1 MQEELGFEDFKD
13 FEHKVE
19 SSLNFKIM
27 VQKLVFLA
35 EYFGWN
41 NSYSYDL
48 YIHGPYSSNLAD
60 DYYSNNLFNYSSLKI
75 QDFDS
80 KSMKQFIKDKSLDY
94 LESASTIL
102 FYKKL
107 NENISLDFA
116 IKKLAE
122 IKPHISSKIVEESY
136 HDVEGF
142 KLTNKSLN
150 NIIQVNAL
158 NDFKNNLKGKII
170 KNIRLFENF
179 EINYN
184 RIFILGSLD
193 YLRIVLREE
202 ELNNFMKNDLFNLI
216 SKYLADV
223 ENIYSH
229 CNEDNDVF
237 NNMNLKNLEE
247 FFDRIQNYISRD
259 LNVLPRLDGDD
270 FDESLFYN

>member
-1 MQEELGFEDFKD
+1 MQEELGFEDFKN

-27 VQKLVFLA
+27 VQKLVFLE

-259 LNVLPRLDGDD
+259 LNVLPRLDDDD
-270 FDESLFYN
+270 FDESLFY

>member
-60 DYYSNNLFNYSSLKI
+60 DYYSNNLFNYSPLKI

-122 IKPHISSKIVEESY
+122 IKPHISSKIVEESF

-142 KLTNKSLN
+142 KLTNKSLY

-170 KNIRLFENF
+170 KNIKLFENF

-184 RIFILGSLD
+184 RVFILGSLD

-202 ELNNFMKNDLFNLI
+202 ELNNFMKNDLFNL
-216 SKYLADV
+216 
-223 ENIYSH
+223 
-229 CNEDNDVF
+229 
-237 NNMNLKNLEE
+237 
-247 FFDRIQNYISRD
+247 
-259 LNVLPRLDGDD
+259 
-270 FDESLFYN
+270 

>member
-48 YIHGPYSSNLAD
+48 YIHGSYSSNLAD
-60 DYYSNNLFNYSSLKI
+60 DYYSNNLFNYSPLKI

-80 KSMKQFIKDKSLDY
+80 KSMKQFIKDKFLDY
-94 LESASTIL
+94 LESVSTIL

-142 KLTNKSLN
+142 KLTNKMELFFVTLHSFPFSL
-150 NIIQVNAL
+150 
-158 NDFKNNLKGKII
+158 
-170 KNIRLFENF
+170 
-179 EINYN
+179 
-184 RIFILGSLD
+184 
-193 YLRIVLREE
+193 
-202 ELNNFMKNDLFNLI
+202 
-216 SKYLADV
+216 
-223 ENIYSH
+223 
-229 CNEDNDVF
+229 
-237 NNMNLKNLEE
+237 
-247 FFDRIQNYISRD
+247 
-259 LNVLPRLDGDD
+259 
-270 FDESLFYN
+270 

>member
-202 ELNNFMKNDLFNLI
+202 EFNNFMKNDLFNLI

-259 LNVLPRLDGDD
+259 LNVLPRLDDDD
-270 FDESLFYN
+270 FDESLFY

>member
-1 MQEELGFEDFKD
+1 M
-13 FEHKVE
+13 
-19 SSLNFKIM
+19 
-27 VQKLVFLA
+27 
-35 EYFGWN
+35 
-41 NSYSYDL
+41 
-48 YIHGPYSSNLAD
+48 
-60 DYYSNNLFNYSSLKI
+60 
-75 QDFDS
+75 
-80 KSMKQFIKDKSLDY
+80 
-94 LESASTIL
+94 
-102 FYKKL
+102 
-107 NENISLDFA
+107 
-116 IKKLAE
+116 
-122 IKPHISSKIVEESY
+122 
-136 HDVEGF
+136 EGF

-184 RIFILGSLD
+184 RIFILGLLD

-259 LNVLPRLDGDD
+259 LNVLPRLDDDD
-270 FDESLFYN
+270 FDESLFY

>member
-41 NSYSYDL
+41 NSYSYNL

-259 LNVLPRLDGDD
+259 LNVLPRLDDDD
-270 FDESLFYN
+270 FDESLFY

>member
-60 DYYSNNLFNYSSLKI
+60 DYYSNNLFNYSPLKI

-259 LNVLPRLDGDD
+259 LNVLPRLDDDD
-270 FDESLFYN
+270 FDESLFY

>member
-259 LNVLPRLDGDD
+259 LNVLPRLDDDD
-270 FDESLFYN
+270 FDESLFY